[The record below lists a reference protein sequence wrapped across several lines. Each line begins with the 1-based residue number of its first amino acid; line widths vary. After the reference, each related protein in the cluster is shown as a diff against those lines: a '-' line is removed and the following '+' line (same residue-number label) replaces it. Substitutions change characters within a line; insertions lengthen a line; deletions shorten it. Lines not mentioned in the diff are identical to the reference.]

1 VLEKYGLAVP
11 AADVKRRPRKTVED
25 KAVKSPAKA
34 KDDE

>member
-1 VLEKYGLAVP
+1 VLEKYGYAVP
-11 AADVKRRPRKTVED
+11 TADAKRRPRKTVED